1 MNRKDYDETKEL
13 VKSTTVKFETAGKGF
28 TVKLREKGCV
38 IESNIPSEIL
48 TDSMMAAIMI
58 LKMALDGLEE

>member
-1 MNRKDYDETKEL
+1 MNRKDYDEMKEL

-48 TDSMMAAIMI
+48 TDSMMAAIMM
-58 LKMALDGLEE
+58 LKMALDRLEE